1 MVGFNIQK
9 RNGFTV
15 LDFVSANILEL
26 HIKQL
31 VGKGYKQ
38 GDKLSIKIIDAACT
52 NWEINKITNGI
63 ELNAD
68 GLTEMHTLAALL
80 ISAGTYI
87 MKMNSGMSE
96 YEVAEYLNTT
106 IRSKIDPDSKPQP
119 LQDFKHII
127 HLGKYKGR
135 DLDTLD
141 DLPYLTWFHENVK
154 LSPQFKQ
161 AVKHRIN
168 YLSNLMK

>member
-1 MVGFNIQK
+1 MVGFGIKK

-52 NWEINKITNGI
+52 QWEVNKLPNGVGF
-63 ELNAD
+63 NVD
-68 GLTEMHTLAALL
+68 GFTEMHTLAALF

-87 MKMNSGMSE
+87 MQRHNGMSE
-96 YEVAEYLNTT
+96 QEVAEYLNTI
-106 IRSKIDPDSKPQP
+106 IRAKIDPESKPQN
-119 LQDFKHII
+119 LDDFKHII

-135 DLDTLD
+135 DLDTVD

-154 LSPQFKQ
+154 LSPQFKE
-161 AVKHRIN
+161 AVKNRITN
-168 YLSNLMK
+168 LSNLMK